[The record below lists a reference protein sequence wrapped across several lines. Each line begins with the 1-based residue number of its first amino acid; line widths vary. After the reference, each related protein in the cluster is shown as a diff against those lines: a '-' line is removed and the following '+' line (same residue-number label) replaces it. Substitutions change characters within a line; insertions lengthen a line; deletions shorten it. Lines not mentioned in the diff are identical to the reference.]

1 MIPVL
6 CNIVRLSLAVFML
19 TLLSG
24 CAGFHDLMGLGT
36 ATEGDPSQGYSPY
49 ATDLSNAEEIRT
61 AVKEAQQFL
70 QEQDG
75 KVRSLLEMRADLEEK
90 IHTIQETEIGRLNT
104 ETETLR
110 ARVASVESQALRARE
125 EIDAQWAP
133 VQALAETQAS
143 ELTNLNESMLAI
155 VEETHQDRQL
165 LRNNLKNYR
174 DALVQ
179 FHALMVKLETLVLDE
194 EFRAKEAETDMRKS
208 LKDHGLMLTQLE
220 SKSTALGHLQKRMNQ
235 LHRYIN
241 EVQKDLRHAVA
252 TWEAGAPGKQ
262 GSRNTALQE
271 QQEIFAN
278 SPLSL
283 DDPTESTNRATRPAL
298 VPLVDEVIQPLEEPA
313 SLIYN
318 EKTPGTGALNAE
330 GGTTGK

>member
-6 CNIVRLSLAVFML
+6 GNIVRLGMAVFVMA
-19 TLLSG
+19 LLSG
-24 CAGFHDLMGLGT
+24 CAGFQGWQGLAT
-36 ATEGDPSQGYSPY
+36 ATEGDSSQGYSPH
-49 ATDLSNAEEIRT
+49 ATDLSNAEGIRT

-75 KVRSLLEMRADLEEK
+75 KVRTLLEMRADLEEK
-90 IHTIQETEIGRLNT
+90 IHTIQETDIGRLNA

-110 ARVASVESQALRARE
+110 DRVASIESKALGARE

-143 ELTNLNESMLAI
+143 ELTHLKESMLAI

-174 DALVQ
+174 DALVE

-194 EFRAKEAETDMRKS
+194 EFRAKEAETGMSKTV
-208 LKDHGLMLTQLE
+208 KDHGLTLTRLE
-220 SKSTALGHLQKRMNQ
+220 SQSTALGHVQKRMTQ
-235 LHRYIN
+235 LHRYVN

-252 TWEAGAPGKQ
+252 TWQAESPGGDGLKK
-262 GSRNTALQE
+262 TAREE
-271 QQEIFAN
+271 QQEIFAT
-278 SPLSL
+278 SPSL
-283 DDPTESTNRATRPAL
+283 PIEELPTRTRPAL
-298 VPLVDEVIQPLEEPA
+298 VPEVGQVIQPLEGPTTLT
-313 SLIYN
+313 SN
-318 EKTPGTGALNAE
+318 EKAPVTGPLEAE
-330 GGTTGK
+330 GDTTVK